1 MEHLLKSQAIEFRNL
16 YGYNSSE
23 PVNLI
28 SLLQR
33 IDILAVFKPLSE
45 DFSGLSIKIDKNNF
59 ILINSNQSVG
69 RQNFTICHEIYHLFY
84 DQDFVPHKCK
94 TGLFP
99 TKNNSE
105 RYADIFASNLLLPEE
120 GIIRLIPVDEMDR
133 DKIRLATI
141 LKIEQTFGSSRLAL
155 LNQLL
160 KMKLIS
166 RDFGSQFS
174 AGIKRGAKQHGYSVD
189 LYEPNQDKMIL
200 GVYGSLANQLFDDGK
215 ISEGH
220 YRELLMAI
228 GVDINEL
235 NADEED

>member
-1 MEHLLKSQAIEFRNL
+1 
-16 YGYNSSE
+16 
-23 PVNLI
+23 
-28 SLLQR
+28 
-33 IDILAVFKPLSE
+33 
-45 DFSGLSIKIDKNNF
+45 
-59 ILINSNQSVG
+59 
-69 RQNFTICHEIYHLFY
+69 
-84 DQDFVPHKCK
+84 
-94 TGLFP
+94 
-99 TKNNSE
+99 
-105 RYADIFASNLLLPEE
+105 
-120 GIIRLIPVDEMDR
+120 MDR

-189 LYEPNQDKMIL
+189 LYEPSQDKMIL